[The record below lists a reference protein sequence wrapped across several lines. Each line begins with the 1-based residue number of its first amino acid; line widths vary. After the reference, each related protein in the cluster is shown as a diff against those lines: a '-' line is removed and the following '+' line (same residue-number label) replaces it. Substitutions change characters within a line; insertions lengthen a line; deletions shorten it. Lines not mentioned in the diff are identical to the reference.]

1 MFSSCF
7 PGEQKADNDLD
18 FSYFAS
24 VIPHTPPHTPPPHT
38 PPRVSLLRGAPVQ
51 SWRTLHRVSG
61 GAPGC
66 FSVLLAKALVNNRNL
81 FTRKSD
87 G

>member
-24 VIPHTPPHTPPPHT
+24 VIPHTPHT

-51 SWRTLHRVSG
+51 SWRTLHGVSG

-66 FSVLLAKALVNNRNL
+66 FSVLLAETRVNNRNL
-81 FTRKSD
+81 LARKSD